1 MSKHWLHLL
10 HRSEVFF
17 LLTSISLS
25 SSDSSARFQPGEMTL
40 CADWKVNSPLSRE
53 VQVSVYVCNT
63 VVLAQK
69 KPCCSEQPFSQSIV
83 VTILISIMI

>member
-17 LLTSISLS
+17 LLTPISLS

-40 CADWKVNSPLSRE
+40 CADWKVNSPSSRE

-63 VVLAQK
+63 IAQK
-69 KPCCSEQPFSQSIV
+69 KPCCCSEQPFSQSIV
-83 VTILISIMI
+83 VTILISTMI